1 MGTLIQD
8 LQYALR
14 LLRKNRGFT
23 GIAILSLAVTIGAN
37 TAIFSLL
44 NAVLLRELPVSE
56 PGRLVQLSTVS
67 RKGEAR
73 NFSIPIFRE
82 LERQQQSFSV
92 LFGWWGDAVLNV
104 EANGTL
110 SRADIWTVT
119 GKFYSGLDVPPLVGR
134 LINPQDVQLDGGA
147 AEQVAVLGYSFWRRT
162 FAGDPSAVNKTIRIE
177 GVPFTIVGIM
187 RDRFT
192 GMSIGTEPD
201 VTIPLTA
208 QPIITDGDLEKLG
221 NRRWFGLGVAGRLK
235 AGVTPAQARVQ
246 LESVWPR
253 VQEAMMPPDYSTPER
268 EDFLTRRLELKS
280 AARGIDSNLRSRY
293 TRPLYAMLGITA
305 LILLVACVNLTSLTL
320 VRITARRL
328 ELGVRVALGAGR
340 WRAMSQLLTEN
351 LLLSTGGA
359 LLGLVLAYLGS
370 RWLANFVTQNYAVP
384 HALNVSPDLRV
395 LAFTASTS
403 ILTVILCGLGP
414 LWLGVRQSP
423 AALLG
428 QNSRTFANSSARF
441 GKILIAIQVALS
453 FVVLVGA
460 DLFVETLQKLRAI
473 DPGFRSEGVL
483 WVKLTDAPAGYK
495 NINDDSYYP
504 ELVRQVSN
512 LPGVISASLANI
524 RPAGDSEW
532 KQWVSTVPQST
543 ASKDFQADFAVVSP
557 RFFETLGMNLLQGRD
572 FDWKDDDH
580 APRVAILS
588 RNLAERLFPSGE
600 VIGRHIRIGAAP
612 ERQSIVIVGVASNA
626 RLFNIRKPNAL
637 AVCVP
642 FLQEPK
648 YIHWNSLYVRSIG
661 DPETMSETVRREVQS
676 FGHEYALWVSPLVYA
691 RDLAL
696 MQERLNA
703 LLSASLGLLA
713 LLLTSIGLYGLMSY
727 TVTRRTREIGVRIAL
742 GASGDEVLG
751 MVLRETVALILVGI
765 MIGTPVA
772 LGATKLVVSMLFG
785 LALADPLRVILVAL
799 VLLLVGTL
807 AAYLPARRATKV
819 DPMVALRYE

>member
-1 MGTLIQD
+1 
-8 LQYALR
+8 
-14 LLRKNRGFT
+14 
-23 GIAILSLAVTIGAN
+23 
-37 TAIFSLL
+37 
-44 NAVLLRELPVSE
+44 
-56 PGRLVQLSTVS
+56 
-67 RKGEAR
+67 
-73 NFSIPIFRE
+73 
-82 LERQQQSFSV
+82 
-92 LFGWWGDAVLNV
+92 
-104 EANGTL
+104 
-110 SRADIWTVT
+110 
-119 GKFYSGLDVPPLVGR
+119 
-134 LINPQDVQLDGGA
+134 
-147 AEQVAVLGYSFWRRT
+147 
-162 FAGDPSAVNKTIRIE
+162 
-177 GVPFTIVGIM
+177 
-187 RDRFT
+187 
-192 GMSIGTEPD
+192 
-201 VTIPLTA
+201 
-208 QPIITDGDLEKLG
+208 
-221 NRRWFGLGVAGRLK
+221 
-235 AGVTPAQARVQ
+235 
-246 LESVWPR
+246 
-253 VQEAMMPPDYSTPER
+253 
-268 EDFLTRRLELKS
+268 
-280 AARGIDSNLRSRY
+280 
-293 TRPLYAMLGITA
+293 
-305 LILLVACVNLTSLTL
+305 
-320 VRITARRL
+320 
-328 ELGVRVALGAGR
+328 
-340 WRAMSQLLTEN
+340 
-351 LLLSTGGA
+351 
-359 LLGLVLAYLGS
+359 
-370 RWLANFVTQNYAVP
+370 
-384 HALNVSPDLRV
+384 
-395 LAFTASTS
+395 
-403 ILTVILCGLGP
+403 
-414 LWLGVRQSP
+414 LGVRQSP